1 MKVAH
6 IINSMGTGGAENL
19 IAESVSVFK
28 NQGVAVD
35 VILLN
40 GTTTPFL
47 NKLSTNGCTPVILG
61 MQSVYNPL
69 LIFKIIPLL
78 KKYDIVHVHLFPALY
93 WVALAK
99 WMSFSKIK
107 LVFTEHSTS
116 NRRRNSIV
124 FQIIDQ
130 FIYSFYTKIITI
142 SDDVDLAIKKS
153 TKSNLNKFILIKNGI
168 NLKLIESGKVYNDA
182 IFEKQGN
189 KKFLIQ
195 VSSFQYP
202 KDQKTLI
209 KSLLHLPSKF
219 SLFLVGNGILRP
231 ECEGL
236 VNTLNLQSRVHFLG
250 IRMDIANLLQTAD
263 FIVLSSHHE
272 GLSLASIEGL
282 ASGKPFI
289 ASDVPGLHEVVAG
302 AGLLFEDGDYKAL
315 AQHILHLDTNLD
327 FYNQTVKNCLKRA
340 SEFDIEIMV
349 QKQIQLYKTLII

>member
-1 MKVAH
+1 
-6 IINSMGTGGAENL
+6 
-19 IAESVSVFK
+19 
-28 NQGVAVD
+28 
-35 VILLN
+35 
-40 GTTTPFL
+40 
-47 NKLSTNGCTPVILG
+47 
-61 MQSVYNPL
+61 
-69 LIFKIIPLL
+69 
-78 KKYDIVHVHLFPALY
+78 
-93 WVALAK
+93 
-99 WMSFSKIK
+99 MSFSKIK

-153 TKSNLNKFILIKNGI
+153 IKSNLNKFILIKNGI

-182 IFEKQGN
+182 IFEKKGN

-219 SLFLVGNGILRP
+219 SLFLVGDGILRT

-236 VNTLNLQSRVHFLG
+236 VDTLNLQSRVHFLG

-289 ASDVPGLHEVVAG
+289 ASDVPGLHEVVNG

-315 AQHILHLDTNLD
+315 AQHILQLDTNLD
-327 FYNQTVKNCLKRA
+327 FYNQTVKNCLERA
-340 SEFDIEIMV
+340 AEFNIEIMV
-349 QKQIQLYKTLII
+349 KKEIELYKTLIQ